1 VRHFLRNA
9 AARLHSAHKPK
20 MVNFMDAMIR
30 RTAIEVTGDYKDE
43 TRAGVVVPMNRADY
57 SRR

>member
-1 VRHFLRNA
+1 
-9 AARLHSAHKPK
+9 